1 LEIIP
6 IQSFVETVS
15 KLVKT
20 KWVNDLNKV
29 GLQIAKAENEI
40 YVFVHKGEEIFRGTK
55 KYQRSSRT
63 TDEFKKTAKKAND
76 TNLIV
81 HSYNCLNNTS
91 QLFNF
96 FHHTSS
102 FKQTDKFKNQ

>member
-6 IQSFVETVS
+6 IQSFVETIL

-40 YVFVHKGEEIFRGTK
+40 YVFVHKGEEISRGTK

-63 TDEFKKTAKKAND
+63 YYELKKTVKKAYD
-76 TNLIV
+76 TNL
-81 HSYNCLNNTS
+81 T
-91 QLFNF
+91 
-96 FHHTSS
+96 
-102 FKQTDKFKNQ
+102 